1 MPLHW
6 KCSILTTGPPGTS
19 PIIFWSNRY
28 FYLFVKHLHSP
39 CSAPYIIH
47 CMLQIQHVWAL
58 MAAEGWGNRSR
69 QRFNNLHGGTDRA
82 RKPSQAAGLQGLC
95 LQHPCHELHEVFWVS
110 EGEVSWPRWHL
121 PTQDASQVW
130 VNLTLAPPSAPVSPG
145 GAGCQGGRQAGGLTS
160 WVWLRGEIQPVR
172 LLWAEKW
179 AEPPQPPPTTHA
191 APPFPSNF
199 SVFEVSTMCQR
210 LHLIPYFIIW
220 FNLHKVSPKL
230 LWLFYTWG
238 SERWRTTFAAAE
250 APEKTLSI

>member
-145 GAGCQGGRQAGGLTS
+145 GAGCQGGRQAGGLAS
-160 WVWLRGEIQPVR
+160 WVWLRGEIQPV
-172 LLWAEKW
+172 LLVWAEKW
-179 AEPPQPPPTTHA
+179 AEPPQPLPLMLPH
-191 APPFPSNF
+191 PPFPSNF
-199 SVFEVSTMCQR
+199 SVFLSRTEWKWEQKKEQLRDFPGGPGVRPSSAGGVGLTPGGGSN
-210 LHLIPYFIIW
+210 IPHAVKKI
-220 FNLHKVSPKL
+220 NTH
-230 LWLFYTWG
+230 
-238 SERWRTTFAAAE
+238 
-250 APEKTLSI
+250 